1 MDTNTIPLKTI
12 NQSDLIND
20 NVDTD
25 YSTINQ
31 K

>member
-1 MDTNTIPLKTI
+1 MDTNTIPLETI